1 MTDFPPDTICI
12 EIRGVYDGVSAYL
25 LPDGTYVNRWKPED
39 GRRYTATEDWIAR
52 AREAGA

>member
-25 LPDGTYVNRWKPED
+25 LPDGAYVNRWKPED